1 MIAQARTPQ
10 QRQAVTVT
18 GDQSDP
24 ALLEK
29 IILQQQIA
37 SLQNQIQE
45 MQEEAR
51 QQSEMTVLLQKL
63 EETNRNLVTAS
74 DSMRQMKN
82 DAEEV
87 GRRQNEFIAMLAHE
101 LRGPMAPI
109 AVAAS
114 LLEKLTDAHP
124 KLPMVHGVLN
134 RQVDNMKRLLDDL
147 LDASRMSNGK
157 IVFAKSP
164 VFVADMVQA
173 AVEIGQ
179 PFIDQREHTLNIM
192 IEHDTMMVE
201 GDPLRLAQV
210 FSNLLINAAKFTPEG
225 GEISIAAHQ
234 CGNMV
239 EIAVVD
245 NGVGIPA
252 ELLPRVFDLFTQG
265 TRSMARTEGGLGI
278 GLTMVHSIVLQHGG
292 EVRVDSDGPGMGS
305 EFVITLP
312 LSKNT

>member
-1 MIAQARTPQ
+1 MIAQAGTL
-10 QRQAVTVT
+10 QRPKAITDS
-18 GDQSDP
+18 GDQTDP
-24 ALLEK
+24 ALPEK
-29 IILQQQIA
+29 LILQQQVA
-37 SLQNQIQE
+37 SLQSQILQ

-51 QQSEMTVLLQKL
+51 QQSERTALLKKL
-63 EETNRNLVTAS
+63 EETNRNLITAY

-87 GRRQNEFIAMLAHE
+87 GRRHNEFIAMLAHE

-114 LLEKLTDAHP
+114 LLEQLTDAHP
-124 KLPMVHGVLN
+124 KLSMVHGVLN

-164 VFVADMVQA
+164 VLVADMVQA
-173 AVEIGQ
+173 AVEISQ
-179 PFIDQREHTLNIM
+179 PFIDQRKHTLNVM

-225 GEISIAAHQ
+225 GEITIAAHQ
-234 CGNMV
+234 CGHMV

-245 NGVGIPA
+245 NGVGMPA

-265 TRSMARTEGGLGI
+265 ARSMTRTEGGLGI
-278 GLTMVHSIVLQHGG
+278 GLAMVHSIVLRHGG
-292 EVRVDSDGPGMGS
+292 EVRGDSDGQGMGS
-305 EFVITLP
+305 EFVVTLP
-312 LSKNT
+312 LSNNT